1 LRKNQKCGKK
11 NYKNKKMEELKE
23 LQEINKEIIR
33 KYFKAIDEEGKTAN
47 AEILNDF
54 LSEDFIEHDPAPG
67 IPPTRDGWK
76 QLFKMFAEA
85 TPGYHVINDLIAEDD
100 KVVAHITAY
109 GKHVGTIFG
118 IPATNKEFSMKG
130 IVIWRLKN
138 GKIIEHWA
146 QNDMVGMMIQLGV
159 MQPPNQ

>member
-1 LRKNQKCGKK
+1 MEEGKK
-11 NYKNKKMEELKE
+11 
-23 LQEINKEIIR
+23 LQETNKEIIR

-100 KVVAHITAY
+100 RVVAHITAY

-159 MQPPNQ
+159 MQPPNH

>member
-1 LRKNQKCGKK
+1 
-11 NYKNKKMEELKE
+11 MEEVKK
-23 LQEINKEIIR
+23 LQEANKEIIR

-47 AEILNDF
+47 AEILNEF

-100 KVVAHITAY
+100 RVVAHITAY

-138 GKIIEHWA
+138 GKITEHWA

-159 MQPPNQ
+159 MQPPNH

>member
-1 LRKNQKCGKK
+1 
-11 NYKNKKMEELKE
+11 MEEVKK
-23 LQEINKEIIR
+23 LQEANKEIIR

-47 AEILNDF
+47 AEILNEF
-54 LSEDFIEHDPAPG
+54 LAEDFIEHDPAPG

-100 KVVAHITAY
+100 RVVAHITAY
-109 GKHVGTIFG
+109 GKHIGTIFG

-138 GKIIEHWA
+138 GKITEHWA

-159 MQPPNQ
+159 MQPPNH

>member
-1 LRKNQKCGKK
+1 MNDERK
-11 NYKNKKMEELKE
+11 
-23 LQEINKEIIR
+23 LQEANKEFIR

-47 AEILNDF
+47 AEILNEY
-54 LSEDFIEHDPAPG
+54 LSENFIEHNPAPG

-85 TPGYHVINDLIAEDD
+85 TPGYHVIDDLIAEND

-109 GKHVGTIFG
+109 GTHVGTIFG
-118 IPATNKEFSMKG
+118 IPATNREFSMKA

-138 GKIIEHWA
+138 GKITEHWA
-146 QNDMVGMMIQLGV
+146 QSDMLGMMMQLGAIP
-159 MQPPNQ
+159 QP

>member
-1 LRKNQKCGKK
+1 
-11 NYKNKKMEELKE
+11 MEEAKK
-23 LQEINKEIIR
+23 LQEVNKEIIR

-47 AEILNDF
+47 AEILNEF

-85 TPGYHVINDLIAEDD
+85 TPGYHVIDDLIAEDD

-138 GKIIEHWA
+138 GKITEHWA

>member
-1 LRKNQKCGKK
+1 MEEGKK
-11 NYKNKKMEELKE
+11 
-23 LQEINKEIIR
+23 LQETNKEIIR

-47 AEILNDF
+47 AEILNEF

-100 KVVAHITAY
+100 RVVAHITAY

-138 GKIIEHWA
+138 GKITEHWA

-159 MQPPNQ
+159 MQPPNH

>member
-1 LRKNQKCGKK
+1 
-11 NYKNKKMEELKE
+11 MEKE
-23 LQEINKEIIR
+23 INLQEANKEIIR
-33 KYFKAIDEEGKTAN
+33 KYFKAIDEEGKRGN
-47 AEILNDF
+47 AEILNEF
-54 LSEDFIEHDPAPG
+54 LAEDFIEHDPAPG

-85 TPGYHVINDLIAEDD
+85 TPGYHVIDDLIAEDD

-109 GKHVGTIFG
+109 GKHIGTIFG

-130 IVIWRLKN
+130 IVIWRLKK
-138 GKIIEHWA
+138 GMITEHWA

-159 MQPPNQ
+159 MPSPNH

>member
-1 LRKNQKCGKK
+1 
-11 NYKNKKMEELKE
+11 MEEVKK
-23 LQEINKEIIR
+23 LQEANKEIIR

-100 KVVAHITAY
+100 RVVAHITAY

-138 GKIIEHWA
+138 GKITEHWA

-159 MQPPNQ
+159 MQPPNH

>member
-1 LRKNQKCGKK
+1 MDEKK
-11 NYKNKKMEELKE
+11 KLEDT
-23 LQEINKEIIR
+23 NKEIIR

-54 LSEDFIEHDPAPG
+54 LSEDFIEHNPPPG
-67 IPPTRDGWK
+67 IPPNRDGWK

-85 TPGYHVINDLIAEDD
+85 TPGYHVINDLIAEND

-109 GKHVGTIFG
+109 GKHIGTVFG
-118 IPATNKEFSMKG
+118 IPATGREFSMKG

-138 GKIIEHWA
+138 GMITEHWA
-146 QNDMVGMMIQLGV
+146 QSDMIGMMMQLGA
-159 MQPPNQ
+159 MQPPKH

>member
-1 LRKNQKCGKK
+1 MDEKK
-11 NYKNKKMEELKE
+11 KLEDT
-23 LQEINKEIIR
+23 NKEIIR

-54 LSEDFIEHDPAPG
+54 LSEDFIEHNPPPG
-67 IPPTRDGWK
+67 IPPNRDGWK

-85 TPGYHVINDLIAEDD
+85 TPGYHVIDDLIAEND

-109 GKHVGTIFG
+109 GKHVGTVFG
-118 IPATNKEFSMKG
+118 IPATGKEFSMKG

-138 GKIIEHWA
+138 GMITEHWA
-146 QNDMVGMMIQLGV
+146 QSDMVGMMMQLGV
-159 MQPPNQ
+159 IQRPKH

>member
-1 LRKNQKCGKK
+1 
-11 NYKNKKMEELKE
+11 MEEVKK
-23 LQEINKEIIR
+23 LQEANKEIIR

-47 AEILNDF
+47 AEILNEF

-100 KVVAHITAY
+100 RVVAHITAY
-109 GKHVGTIFG
+109 GKHIGSIFG

-138 GKIIEHWA
+138 GKITEHWA

-159 MQPPNQ
+159 MQPPNH

>member
-1 LRKNQKCGKK
+1 MEEGKK
-11 NYKNKKMEELKE
+11 
-23 LQEINKEIIR
+23 LQETNKEIIR

-47 AEILNDF
+47 AEILNEF
-54 LSEDFIEHDPAPG
+54 LAEDFIEHDPAPG

-100 KVVAHITAY
+100 RVVAHITAY
-109 GKHVGTIFG
+109 GKHIGTIFG

-138 GKIIEHWA
+138 GKITEHWA

-159 MQPPNQ
+159 MQPPNH

>member
-1 LRKNQKCGKK
+1 
-11 NYKNKKMEELKE
+11 MEKE
-23 LQEINKEIIR
+23 INLQEANKEIIR
-33 KYFKAIDEEGKTAN
+33 KYFKAIDEEGKRGN
-47 AEILNDF
+47 AEILNEF
-54 LSEDFIEHDPAPG
+54 LAEDFIEHDPAPG

-85 TPGYHVINDLIAEDD
+85 TPGYHVIDDLIAEND

-109 GKHVGTIFG
+109 GKHIGTIFG

-130 IVIWRLKN
+130 IVIWRLKK
-138 GKIIEHWA
+138 GMITEHWA

-159 MQPPNQ
+159 MPSPNH

>member
-1 LRKNQKCGKK
+1 
-11 NYKNKKMEELKE
+11 MEKE
-23 LQEINKEIIR
+23 INLQEANKEIIR
-33 KYFKAIDEEGKTAN
+33 KYFKAIDEEGKRGN
-47 AEILNDF
+47 AEILNEF
-54 LSEDFIEHDPAPG
+54 LAEDFIEHDPAPG

-85 TPGYHVINDLIAEDD
+85 TPGYHVIDDLIAEDD

-109 GKHVGTIFG
+109 GKHIGTVFG

-130 IVIWRLKN
+130 IVIWRLKK
-138 GKIIEHWA
+138 GMITEHWA

-159 MQPPNQ
+159 MPSPNH

>member
-1 LRKNQKCGKK
+1 MKEVKK
-11 NYKNKKMEELKE
+11 
-23 LQEINKEIIR
+23 LQEVNKEIIR

-47 AEILNDF
+47 AKILNEF
-54 LSEDFIEHDPAPG
+54 LAEDFIEHDPAPG

-138 GKIIEHWA
+138 GKITEHWA
-146 QNDMVGMMIQLGV
+146 QTDMVGMMIQLGALL
-159 MQPPNQ
+159 PPQSH

>member
-1 LRKNQKCGKK
+1 
-11 NYKNKKMEELKE
+11 MEKE
-23 LQEINKEIIR
+23 INLQEANKEIIR

-100 KVVAHITAY
+100 RVVAHITAY

-138 GKIIEHWA
+138 GKITEHWA

-159 MQPPNQ
+159 MQPPNH

>member
-1 LRKNQKCGKK
+1 
-11 NYKNKKMEELKE
+11 MEEVKK
-23 LQEINKEIIR
+23 LQEANKEIIR

-76 QLFKMFAEA
+76 QLFKMFAES

-159 MQPPNQ
+159 MQPPNH

>member
-1 LRKNQKCGKK
+1 
-11 NYKNKKMEELKE
+11 MEEVKK
-23 LQEINKEIIR
+23 LQEANKEIIR

-47 AEILNDF
+47 AEILNEF
-54 LSEDFIEHDPAPG
+54 LAEDFIEHDPAPG

-76 QLFKMFAEA
+76 QLFKMFAES

-159 MQPPNQ
+159 MQPPNH

>member
-1 LRKNQKCGKK
+1 
-11 NYKNKKMEELKE
+11 MEEVKK
-23 LQEINKEIIR
+23 LQEANKEIIR
-33 KYFKAIDEEGKTAN
+33 QYFKAIDEEGKTAN

-76 QLFKMFAEA
+76 QLFTMFAES

-159 MQPPNQ
+159 MQPPNH

>member
-1 LRKNQKCGKK
+1 
-11 NYKNKKMEELKE
+11 MEEVKK
-23 LQEINKEIIR
+23 LQEANKEIIR

-100 KVVAHITAY
+100 RVVAHITAY

-118 IPATNKEFSMKG
+118 IPATNKDFSMKG

-138 GKIIEHWA
+138 GKITEHWA

-159 MQPPNQ
+159 MQPPNH

>member
-1 LRKNQKCGKK
+1 MEDVKN
-11 NYKNKKMEELKE
+11 
-23 LQEINKEIIR
+23 LQQANKEIIR
-33 KYFKAIDEEGKTAN
+33 KYFKAIDEEGKTSN

>member
-1 LRKNQKCGKK
+1 MEEGKK
-11 NYKNKKMEELKE
+11 
-23 LQEINKEIIR
+23 LQETNKEIIR

-47 AEILNDF
+47 AEILNEF

-100 KVVAHITAY
+100 RVVAHITAY
-109 GKHVGTIFG
+109 GKHIGTIFG

-138 GKIIEHWA
+138 GKITEHWA

-159 MQPPNQ
+159 MQPPNH

>member
-1 LRKNQKCGKK
+1 MNDERK
-11 NYKNKKMEELKE
+11 
-23 LQEINKEIIR
+23 LQEANKEFIR

-47 AEILNDF
+47 AEILNEF
-54 LSEDFIEHDPAPG
+54 LSENFIEHNPAPG
-67 IPPTRDGWK
+67 IPPTREGWK

-85 TPGYHVINDLIAEDD
+85 TPGYHVIDDLIAEND

-118 IPATNKEFSMKG
+118 IPATNKEFSMKA

-138 GKIIEHWA
+138 GKITEHWA
-146 QNDMVGMMIQLGV
+146 QSDMLGMMMQLGAI
-159 MQPPNQ
+159 PPPQH

>member
-1 LRKNQKCGKK
+1 MEEGKK
-11 NYKNKKMEELKE
+11 
-23 LQEINKEIIR
+23 LQETNKEIIR

-47 AEILNDF
+47 AEILNEF
-54 LSEDFIEHDPAPG
+54 LAEDFIEHDPAPG

-100 KVVAHITAY
+100 RVVAHITAY

-138 GKIIEHWA
+138 GKITEHWA
-146 QNDMVGMMIQLGV
+146 QNDMIGMMIQLGV
-159 MQPPNQ
+159 MQPPNH

>member
-1 LRKNQKCGKK
+1 
-11 NYKNKKMEELKE
+11 MEELKN
-23 LQEINKEIIR
+23 LQQVNKEIIR
-33 KYFKAIDEEGKTAN
+33 KYFKAIDEEGKTGN
-47 AEILNDF
+47 AEILDEF
-54 LSEDFIEHDPAPG
+54 LSEDFIEHDPSPG
-67 IPPTRDGWK
+67 IPPNRDGWK

-85 TPGYHVINDLIAEDD
+85 TPGYHIINDLIAEDD

-109 GKHVGTIFG
+109 GKHTGTIFG

-159 MQPPNQ
+159 IQPPNQ

>member
-1 LRKNQKCGKK
+1 
-11 NYKNKKMEELKE
+11 MEEVKK
-23 LQEINKEIIR
+23 LQEANKEIIR

-47 AEILNDF
+47 AEILNEF
-54 LSEDFIEHDPAPG
+54 LAEDFIEHDPAPG

-138 GKIIEHWA
+138 GKITEHWA

-159 MQPPNQ
+159 MQPPNH